1 MITIYS
7 HLMVLITVYDNDL
20 FTTFLMV
27 LITVYDNDLFTP
39 NGTYHC
45 V

>member
-7 HLMVLITVYDNDL
+7 LLMVLITVYDNDHTYSL
-20 FTTFLMV
+20 LMV